1 MSAATPA
8 ARPESRVR
16 RVKSALAGARAS
28 GKPPRGRSGQRVK
41 TAIGM
46 AVAAI
51 AAIYVLAPIYWLV
64 VASSKNTSQLFS
76 SSTFLPPAHL
86 SWASNFRLLFT
97 VDGGYFKYWLLNSV
111 IYAVVTAV
119 LATAVSTL
127 CGYALAKYRFRGRP
141 LVLGL
146 VAASLLV
153 PSTALVVP
161 LFLLEHQF
169 SFNNSYEGVILPLTV
184 YPFGVYLMSLFTADA
199 VPDSILDAARVDG
212 SGELRAFWKVGRPL
226 LMPGMVT
233 LFLLAFIG
241 TWNNY
246 FLPLVL
252 LGTTT
257 HFPLTVGLSAWSSEL
272 NAPGAGQPLYPEVIL
287 GSLVSVLPMLIMF
300 PFLQK
305 YIARGLTFGAIVG
318 E

>member
-1 MSAATPA
+1 VTSTAVRRARSA
-8 ARPESRVR
+8 R
-16 RVKSALAGARAS
+16 RVK
-28 GKPPRGRSGQRVK
+28 
-41 TAIGM
+41 TTIGTV
-46 AVAAI
+46 VAAL

-76 SSTFLPPAHL
+76 SSAFLPAGHL

-97 VDGGYFKYWLLNSV
+97 VDGGYFKYWIVNSI
-111 IYAVVTAV
+111 IYAVVTAA

-127 CGYALAKYRFRGRP
+127 CGYALAKYRFRARK
-141 LVLGL
+141 LVFGL
-146 VAASLLV
+146 VVGSLLV

-161 LFLLEHQF
+161 LFLLEHDTGLI
-169 SFNNSYEGVILPLTV
+169 NSYQGVILPLLV
-184 YPFGVYLMSLFTADA
+184 YPFGVYLMSLFAADA
-199 VPDSILDAARVDG
+199 VPDSLVDAARVDG
-212 SGELRAFWKVGRPL
+212 AGEFRAFWRVSRPL

-233 LFLLAFIG
+233 LFLLSFVG

-252 LGTTT
+252 LGSTTR
-257 HFPLTVGLSAWSSEL
+257 FPLTVGLSTWASEL
-272 NAPGAGQPLYPEVIL
+272 NLAGAGQPLYPEVIL
-287 GSLVSVLPMLIMF
+287 GSLVSVLPMLILF

-305 YIARGLTFGAIVG
+305 YIARGLAFGAIVG

>member
-1 MSAATPA
+1 MSARS
-8 ARPESRVR
+8 ARRAKTTIGTIV
-16 RVKSALAGARAS
+16 AGL
-28 GKPPRGRSGQRVK
+28 
-41 TAIGM
+41 
-46 AVAAI
+46 

-64 VASSKNTSQLFS
+64 VASSKSSSQLFS
-76 SSTFLPPAHL
+76 SSTFLPASHL
-86 SWASNFRLLFT
+86 SWVANFRLLFS

-111 IYAVVTAV
+111 IYAVVTAA

-127 CGYALAKYRFRGRP
+127 CGYALAKYRFRGRR

-146 VAASLLV
+146 VLGSLLV

-161 LFLLEHQF
+161 LFLLEHDVGLI
-169 SFNNSYEGVILPLTV
+169 NSYQGVILPLLV
-184 YPFGVYLMSLFTADA
+184 YPFGVYLMSLFAADA
-199 VPDSILDAARVDG
+199 VPDSLVDAARVDG
-212 SGELRAFWKVGRPL
+212 AGELRAFWKVSRPL

-233 LFLLAFIG
+233 LFLLSFIG

-257 HFPLTVGLSAWSSEL
+257 RFPLTVGLSAWASDL
-272 NAPGAGQPLYPEVIL
+272 NLAGAGQPLYPEVIL
-287 GSLVSVLPMLIMF
+287 GSLVSVLPMLILF

>member
-1 MSAATPA
+1 MSTASRI
-8 ARPESRVR
+8 ARPARRSR
-16 RVKSALAGARAS
+16 SAGPAGAGGRPARSARRA
-28 GKPPRGRSGQRVK
+28 K
-41 TAIGM
+41 TTVGT
-46 AVAAI
+46 AVATL

-64 VASSKNTSQLFS
+64 VASSKNSSQLFS
-76 SSTFLPPAHL
+76 SSTFVPASHL
-86 SWASNFRLLFT
+86 SWVSNFRLLFT
-97 VDGGYFKYWLLNSV
+97 VDGGYFKYWLANSV
-111 IYAVVTAV
+111 GYAVVTAA

-127 CGYALAKYRFRGRP
+127 CGYALAKYRFRGRK
-141 LVLGL
+141 LVFGL
-146 VAASLLV
+146 VVGSLLV

-161 LFLLEHQF
+161 LFLLEHDVGLI
-169 SFNNSYEGVILPLTV
+169 NSYQGVILPLLV
-184 YPFGVYLMSLFTADA
+184 YPFGVYLMSLFSADA
-199 VPDSILDAARVDG
+199 VPDSLVDAARVDG
-212 SGELRAFWKVGRPL
+212 AGEFRAFWKVSRPL

-233 LFLLAFIG
+233 LFLLSFIG

-257 HFPLTVGLSAWSSEL
+257 RFPLTVGLSAWASDL
-272 NAPGAGQPLYPEVIL
+272 NLAGAGQPLYPEVIL
-287 GSLVSVLPMLIMF
+287 GSLVSVLPMLILF

>member
-1 MSAATPA
+1 MSAVSRILP
-8 ARPESRVR
+8 ARPSPSPRADGRRARSAR
-16 RVKSALAGARAS
+16 RVKTMVG
-28 GKPPRGRSGQRVK
+28 
-41 TAIGM
+41 T
-46 AVAAI
+46 AVAAV
-51 AAIYVLAPIYWLV
+51 AAIYVLAPIYWLI
-64 VASSKNTSQLFS
+64 VASSKTTGQLFN
-76 SSTFLPPAHL
+76 SSTFLPAAQL

-97 VDGGYFKYWLLNSV
+97 VDGGYFKYWLLNSL
-111 IYAVVTAV
+111 IYAVVTAA

-141 LVLGL
+141 LVIGL
-146 VAASLLV
+146 VMGSLLV

-161 LFLLEHQF
+161 LFLLEHDF
-169 SFNNSYEGVILPLTV
+169 GLTNSYQGVILPLLV
-184 YPFGVYLMSLFTADA
+184 YPFGVYLMALFSADA
-199 VPDSILDAARVDG
+199 VPDSLVDAARVDG
-212 SGELRAFWKVGRPL
+212 AGELRAFWKVSRPL

-233 LFLLAFIG
+233 LFLLSFIG

-257 HFPLTVGLSAWSSEL
+257 RFPLTVGLSAWASDL
-272 NAPGAGQPLYPEVIL
+272 NLAGAGQPLYPEVIL
-287 GSLVSVLPMLIMF
+287 GSVVSVLPMLILF

>member
-1 MSAATPA
+1 MSTVSRTDGRR
-8 ARPESRVR
+8 ARSAR
-16 RVKSALAGARAS
+16 RA
-28 GKPPRGRSGQRVK
+28 K
-41 TAIGM
+41 TTIGTV
-46 AVAAI
+46 VAAL

-64 VASSKNTSQLFS
+64 VASSKNSSQLFS
-76 SSTFLPPAHL
+76 SSTFLPASHL
-86 SWASNFRLLFT
+86 SWVTNFRLLFT

-111 IYAVVTAV
+111 IYAVVTAA

-127 CGYALAKYRFRGRP
+127 CGYALAKYRFRGRK

-146 VAASLLV
+146 VLGSLLV

-161 LFLLEHQF
+161 LFLLEHDVGLL
-169 SFNNSYEGVILPLTV
+169 NSYQGVILPLLV
-184 YPFGVYLMSLFTADA
+184 YPFGVYLMSLFAADA
-199 VPDSILDAARVDG
+199 VPDSLVDAARVDG
-212 SGELRAFWKVGRPL
+212 AGELRAFWKVSRPL

-233 LFLLAFIG
+233 LFLLSFIG

-257 HFPLTVGLSAWSSEL
+257 RFPLTVGLSAWASDL
-272 NAPGAGQPLYPEVIL
+272 NLAGAGQPLYPEVIL

>member
-1 MSAATPA
+1 MTATASPA
-8 ARPESRVR
+8 RGDGGRVR
-16 RVKSALAGARAS
+16 SVRRIKTS
-28 GKPPRGRSGQRVK
+28 QRVK
-41 TAIGM
+41 TLIGT
-46 AVAAI
+46 AVAAV

-64 VASSKNTSQLFS
+64 VASSKNTGQLFS
-76 SSTFLPPAHL
+76 SSTFLPATHL

-111 IYAVVTAV
+111 IYAVLTAA
-119 LATAVSTL
+119 LATAISTL
-127 CGYALAKYRFRGRP
+127 CGYALAKYRFRGRR
-141 LVLGL
+141 LVVGL
-146 VAASLLV
+146 VAGSLLV

-161 LFLLEHQF
+161 LFLLEHDF
-169 SFNNSYEGVILPLTV
+169 SFNNSYQGVILPLLV

-199 VPDSILDAARVDG
+199 VPDAVIDAARVDG
-212 SGELRAFWKVGRPL
+212 AGELRVFWKVSRPL

-233 LFLLAFIG
+233 LFLLSFIG

-252 LGTTT
+252 LGDTTR
-257 HFPLTVGLSAWSSEL
+257 FPLTVGLSAWASEL

-287 GSLVSVLPMLIMF
+287 GSLVSVLPMLILF

>member
-1 MSAATPA
+1 MSVVPEVRK
-8 ARPESRVR
+8 ARSAR
-16 RVKSALAGARAS
+16 RAKTTIGTIVAGL
-28 GKPPRGRSGQRVK
+28 
-41 TAIGM
+41 
-46 AVAAI
+46 

-64 VASSKNTSQLFS
+64 VASSKSSSQLFS
-76 SSTFLPPAHL
+76 SSTFLPASHL
-86 SWASNFRLLFT
+86 SWVTNFRLLFS

-111 IYAVVTAV
+111 IYAVATAA

-127 CGYALAKYRFRGRP
+127 CGYALAKYRFRGRK

-146 VAASLLV
+146 VLGSLLV

-161 LFLLEHQF
+161 LFLLEHDAGLI
-169 SFNNSYEGVILPLTV
+169 NSYQGVILPLLV
-184 YPFGVYLMSLFTADA
+184 YPFGVYLMSLFAADA
-199 VPDSILDAARVDG
+199 VPDSLVDAARVDG
-212 SGELRAFWKVGRPL
+212 AGELRAFWKVSRPL

-233 LFLLAFIG
+233 LFLLSFIG

-257 HFPLTVGLSAWSSEL
+257 RFPLTVGLSAWASDL
-272 NAPGAGQPLYPEVIL
+272 NLAGAGQPLYPEVIL
-287 GSLVSVLPMLIMF
+287 GSLVSVLPMLILF

>member
-1 MSAATPA
+1 MSAASRIDGRR
-8 ARPESRVR
+8 ARSAR
-16 RVKSALAGARAS
+16 RA
-28 GKPPRGRSGQRVK
+28 K
-41 TAIGM
+41 TVIGTI
-46 AVAAI
+46 VAAL

-64 VASSKNTSQLFS
+64 VASSKSSSQLFS
-76 SSTFLPPAHL
+76 SSTFLPASHL
-86 SWASNFRLLFT
+86 SWVTNFRLLFS

-111 IYAVVTAV
+111 IYAVLTAA

-127 CGYALAKYRFRGRP
+127 CGYALAKYRFRGRK

-146 VAASLLV
+146 VLGSLLV

-161 LFLLEHQF
+161 LFLLEHDVGLI
-169 SFNNSYEGVILPLTV
+169 NSYQGVILPLLV
-184 YPFGVYLMSLFTADA
+184 YPFGVYLMSLFAADA
-199 VPDSILDAARVDG
+199 VPDSLVDAARVDG
-212 SGELRAFWKVGRPL
+212 AGELRAFWKVSRPL

-233 LFLLAFIG
+233 LFLLSFIG

-257 HFPLTVGLSAWSSEL
+257 RFPLTVGLSAWASDL
-272 NAPGAGQPLYPEVIL
+272 NLAGAGQPLYPEVIL
-287 GSLVSVLPMLIMF
+287 GSLVSVLPMLILF

>member
-1 MSAATPA
+1 MSAVSRITRSA
-8 ARPESRVR
+8 APSRSPRADGR
-16 RVKSALAGARAS
+16 RARSAHRA
-28 GKPPRGRSGQRVK
+28 K
-41 TAIGM
+41 TVVGT

-64 VASSKNTSQLFS
+64 VASSKSTGQLFN

-86 SWASNFRLLFT
+86 SWAANFRSLFT

-111 IYAVVTAV
+111 IYAVVTAG

-141 LVLGL
+141 LVVGL
-146 VAASLLV
+146 VLGSLLV

-161 LFLLEHQF
+161 LFLLEHDF
-169 SFNNSYEGVILPLTV
+169 GLINSYQGVILPLLV
-184 YPFGVYLMSLFTADA
+184 YPFGVYLMALFSADA
-199 VPDSILDAARVDG
+199 VPDSLVDAARVDG
-212 SGELRAFWKVGRPL
+212 AGEFRAFWKVSRPL

-233 LFLLAFIG
+233 LFLLSFIG

-257 HFPLTVGLSAWSSEL
+257 RFPLTVGLSAWASDL
-272 NAPGAGQPLYPEVIL
+272 NLAGAGQPLYPEVIL
-287 GSLVSVLPMLIMF
+287 GSVVSVLPMLILF